1 MLSQFV
7 QLSQT
12 PSESLAR
19 AVEPAPGEPASAS
32 LPDAAAPWTW
42 TATEAARTEAV
53 LLPFLIHLAAARDDI
68 ESLKYCLNPV
78 DSEDASGALKLGMI
92 PGGVVNCLEVG
103 SGKAPLHVAALNGNT
118 RSVEL
123 LLRAGALVH
132 LRDMLGHTALYLMC
146 CPFQLHL
153 LISLLTHLSSQAARQ
168 KHEDVVDLL
177 VQAGATLGGSDIHF
191 VNSFTENIGE
201 GSNHDP
207 LVLRIWIKAGWKPA
221 K

>member
-1 MLSQFV
+1 M

-19 AVEPAPGEPASAS
+19 TVETASGEPASAN

-78 DSEDASGALKLGMI
+78 DSQNAAEVLKLGMI
-92 PGGVVNCLEVG
+92 PGGVVNCVEAG

-123 LLRAGALVH
+123 LLRVGALVH
-132 LRDMLGHTALYLMC
+132 LRDMLGHTALYLVC
-146 CPFQLHL
+146 CPF
-153 LISLLTHLSSQAARQ
+153 
-168 KHEDVVDLL
+168 
-177 VQAGATLGGSDIHF
+177 
-191 VNSFTENIGE
+191 
-201 GSNHDP
+201 
-207 LVLRIWIKAGWKPA
+207 
-221 K
+221 